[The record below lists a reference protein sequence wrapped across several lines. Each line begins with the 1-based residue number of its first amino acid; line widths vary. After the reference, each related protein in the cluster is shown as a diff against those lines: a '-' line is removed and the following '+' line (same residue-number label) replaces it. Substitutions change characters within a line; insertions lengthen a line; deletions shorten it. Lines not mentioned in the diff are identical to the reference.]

1 MVLPLR
7 RTPQPSFPDPPRIQT
22 LTEHGDGPLW
32 SVMIP
37 AYNPRADYLAQ
48 ALGSVLAQDAG
59 PDRMQIE
66 VVDDVSTK
74 VDVISLVRS
83 IAGDRV
89 TYFRNSTNLGLAGS
103 WNTCIERAHGVWVHI
118 LHQDDYVG
126 AGFYK
131 RIEEAASAHPEVKL
145 VATRS
150 FVVNSQGIID
160 QVGPRIPPLE
170 NGGRSVSDFYYKN
183 PLWFPGVVV
192 QRDCYEDCGGFRT
205 DLIFALDVEMWT
217 RAISRC
223 GGVVL
228 PDVLAFYRYSGGNA
242 TSGLIRSA
250 AAYEDWARLIRIYG
264 ERYPDIDLGR
274 ARLEMFREVLAQA
287 EWARQAG
294 DRDAVAAI
302 LAFWKKNATLKLKL
316 RRFASGLIR
325 RASKALG

>member
-1 MVLPLR
+1 MVGDDSGL
-7 RTPQPSFPDPPRIQT
+7 QSPRG
-22 LTEHGDGPLW
+22 L
-32 SVMIP
+32 SSS
-37 AYNPRADYLAQ
+37 
-48 ALGSVLAQDAG
+48 GSRQVLAQDAG

-66 VVDDVSTK
+66 VVDDCSTK

-223 GGVVL
+223 VVL
-228 PDVLAFYRYSGGNA
+228 YSQ
-242 TSGLIRSA
+242 TSLPFTAIR
-250 AAYEDWARLIRIYG
+250 
-264 ERYPDIDLGR
+264 
-274 ARLEMFREVLAQA
+274 
-287 EWARQAG
+287 AG
-294 DRDAVAAI
+294 MRPP
-302 LAFWKKNATLKLKL
+302 
-316 RRFASGLIR
+316 G
-325 RASKALG
+325 